1 MNGSEL
7 DPAAELLDLAYRSL
21 ALKDVPR
28 AGWVLRG
35 VTNPE
40 SVADHSWGT
49 ALLCLLFAPAAGV
62 DRDRAVSMAL
72 LHDLPEV
79 ETGDIAALIDERQR
93 TIGPAEKSRLEHA
106 AIEDL
111 IPTAASSLRALWD
124 DYEQRSSD
132 VASFVRDMNLLDM
145 CLQALFYEEAGR
157 ASAGAATEGG
167 RLEEFFES
175 ARRNVSTPLGTR
187 LFSMVEA
194 RYRAARGGGSGPL
207 S

>member
-28 AGWVLRG
+28 TGWVLRG

-49 ALLCLLFAPAAGV
+49 ALLCLLFAPSAGV
-62 DRDRAVSMAL
+62 DRDRAVSMAVV
-72 LHDLPEV
+72 HDLAEV
-79 ETGDIAALIDERQR
+79 ETGDIAALVDESDR
-93 TIGPAEKSRLEHA
+93 TVSPAEKSRLEHA
-106 AIEDL
+106 AIESL
-111 IPTAASSLRALWD
+111 IPTAADSLRALWD

-132 VASFVRDMNLLDM
+132 LASFVRDMNLLDM
-145 CLQALFYEEAGR
+145 CMQALFYEEAGR
-157 ASAGAATEGG
+157 GKD
-167 RLEEFFES
+167 LEEFFES

-194 RYRAARGGGSGPL
+194 RYRAARGSGSGPL